1 MDTARKLY
9 QRLNPAGPLDDEKVM
24 KTTISLSFNILDHA
38 TLDDEGDEAIS
49 LVESGPRKSFVDLL
63 ERAEQ

>member
-1 MDTARKLY
+1 
-9 QRLNPAGPLDDEKVM
+9 M